1 MTFYINIQSSSFITH
16 SLFFS
21 EDLPSTE
28 KSCDSNGPMEQLQLH
43 FLVYSSFVQTS
54 VVFFFF
60 LKNVIVGSV
69 LLCLDT
75 AVTLAGDGT
84 HLLMSSFLYQGKGKS
99 RRSSL
104 SSQKSSCLHPVLKRK
119 KRRWRRYLHNLMQFQ
134 SSFKK

>member
-21 EDLPSTE
+21 EELPSTE
-28 KSCDSNGPMEQLQLH
+28 KSCDSSGPMEQLQLH

-54 VVFFFF
+54 VVFFF

-69 LLCLDT
+69 LLCLGT